1 MLLAASRKF
10 ALFAIGSMF
19 LGACGG
25 GAAPG
30 ASPSAA
36 QAAPSAASKPA
47 APSSSSAKPSVAGSA
62 SAALAASASASVAA
76 KLSGSAAAG
85 LVTVKVGLSSASPS
99 NAGAYVGDGLGLFE
113 QQGIRVEHVIFNS
126 ASAVAPAMINN
137 QIDVADVGINP
148 AMFNTVIPAHAKVVA
163 DKGSTPPGF
172 GFTSI
177 VVRKDL
183 ADKIKGPADFKGIQ
197 FGMTPPG
204 LGTSNG
210 YALGVWLA
218 TAGATVNDFHI
229 QPIPFP
235 EQVAALSNKALDA
248 AMMAEPFATQAVNNG
263 IGVRLISSD
272 KMVPYQQVAAITYT
286 SGFIQKPD
294 LATKYMVAYLQG
306 IRAYLDAFKKGLNKD
321 KIVGILAKETGIQDT
336 KLWGEMIPAG
346 LDPDGKLN
354 VKNIQEE
361 EDYFKKLG
369 LIKDTTPA
377 ADTFIDESFAQQAA
391 RTLGPYG

>member
-1 MLLAASRKF
+1 
-10 ALFAIGSMF
+10 
-19 LGACGG
+19 
-25 GAAPG
+25 
-30 ASPSAA
+30 
-36 QAAPSAASKPA
+36 
-47 APSSSSAKPSVAGSA
+47 
-62 SAALAASASASVAA
+62 
-76 KLSGSAAAG
+76 
-85 LVTVKVGLSSASPS
+85 
-99 NAGAYVGDGLGLFE
+99 
-113 QQGIRVEHVIFNS
+113 
-126 ASAVAPAMINN
+126 
-137 QIDVADVGINP
+137 
-148 AMFNTVIPAHAKVVA
+148 
-163 DKGSTPPGF
+163 
-172 GFTSI
+172 
-177 VVRKDL
+177 
-183 ADKIKGPADFKGIQ
+183 
-197 FGMTPPG
+197 
-204 LGTSNG
+204 
-210 YALGVWLA
+210 
-218 TAGATVNDFHI
+218 
-229 QPIPFP
+229 
-235 EQVAALSNKALDA
+235 
-248 AMMAEPFATQAVNNG
+248 MMAEPFATKAVNNG

-391 RTLGPYG
+391 RALGPYS